1 MKGGSSRGVFEAG
14 AEPISWGY
22 PSGSTRETAEA
33 ILRLAKKVC
42 GIYNVHDAV
51 PVLPSLWVRTLEAE

>member
-1 MKGGSSRGVFEAG
+1 MKGGRGVFEAG

-22 PSGSTRETAEA
+22 LPPGSTRETAEA
-33 ILRLAKKVC
+33 ILRLAKRVC